1 MRLAFLA
8 LLACIAVGCSGKS
21 DKIELTARELNP
33 DLKSTPLIE
42 DVIDEA
48 ELGLP
53 RGSAIDDTSR
63 FYVADISLHG
73 VQVYHTVAAGDREP
87 KYIGRFGVEGSA
99 DGAFLFPNAVA
110 VDGRSRIYVAD
121 WRNGRIQVWG
131 Y

>member
-1 MRLAFLA
+1 MAH
-8 LLACIAVGCSGKS
+8 
-21 DKIELTARELNP
+21 
-33 DLKSTPLIE
+33 
-42 DVIDEA
+42 
-48 ELGLP
+48 P
-53 RGSAIDDTSR
+53 RPTSASRADRAIDDASR

-73 VQVYHTVAAGDREP
+73 VQVYHTVVAGDRTP